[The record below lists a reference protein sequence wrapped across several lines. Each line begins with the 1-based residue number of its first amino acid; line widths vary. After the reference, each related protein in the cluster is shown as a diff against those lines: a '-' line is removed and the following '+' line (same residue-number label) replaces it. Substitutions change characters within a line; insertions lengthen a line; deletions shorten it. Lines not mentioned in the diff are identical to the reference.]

1 MLPRRKEIENLFQL
15 PCFYFSLSE
24 CSCSNFLHCHCYN
37 FSTTFFLSFFC
48 VTGSALVC
56 PVETDCGC
64 VKKSPDTWK
73 VSDLDIIVDPIL
85 SPPTSLQSAVHNVIR
100 LAPTLFDTQ
109 HCESVEDLWLAKNSV
124 FNMVI

>member
-1 MLPRRKEIENLFQL
+1 ML
-15 PCFYFSLSE
+15 
-24 CSCSNFLHCHCYN
+24 
-37 FSTTFFLSFFC
+37 
-48 VTGSALVC
+48 TGSALVC

-109 HCESVEDLWLAKNSV
+109 HCESVEDLWLAKNAG

>member
-1 MLPRRKEIENLFQL
+1 M
-15 PCFYFSLSE
+15 
-24 CSCSNFLHCHCYN
+24 
-37 FSTTFFLSFFC
+37 
-48 VTGSALVC
+48 C
-56 PVETDCGC
+56 PIETDWGC

-73 VSDLDIIVDPIL
+73 VSDLDIIADPIL

-109 HCESVEDLWLAKNSV
+109 HCESVEDTWLAKNSV

>member
-1 MLPRRKEIENLFQL
+1 MLPGRKEIVNLFQL
-15 PCFYFSLSE
+15 SCFYFSLSE
-24 CSCSNFLHCHCYN
+24 CSCSNVLHCHCYN
-37 FSTTFFLSFFC
+37 FSTTFFSFFFC
-48 VTGSALVC
+48 VTGSALVR

-64 VKKSPDTWK
+64 VKKSPDIWK

-109 HCESVEDLWLAKNSV
+109 HCESVEDL
-124 FNMVI
+124 